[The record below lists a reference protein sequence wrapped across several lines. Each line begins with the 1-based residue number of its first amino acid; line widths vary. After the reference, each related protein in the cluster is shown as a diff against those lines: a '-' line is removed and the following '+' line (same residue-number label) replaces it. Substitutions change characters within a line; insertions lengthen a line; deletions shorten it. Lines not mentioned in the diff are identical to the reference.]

1 MNSRA
6 VIYYMQST
14 CRCRVA
20 CVMLCCMESVGRRP
34 RALGGPGCS
43 GARTAAGT
51 EVVERLP
58 HCDCNVRLP
67 ASERD
72 GDRA

>member
-1 MNSRA
+1 
-6 VIYYMQST
+6 
-14 CRCRVA
+14 
-20 CVMLCCMESVGRRP
+20 MLCCMESVGRRP

>member
-6 VIYYMQST
+6 VIYYISQREMQGS
-14 CRCRVA
+14 V

-34 RALGGPGCS
+34 RAPGGPGCS

-58 HCDCNVRLP
+58 I
-67 ASERD
+67 ATAGERA
-72 GDRA
+72 RR